1 MTTPLDFAPP
11 FVTGTVA
18 LLWSEFPRASA
29 ATVRAAVTG
38 AHGMRRTTVVP
49 PLLDAWAAYEV
60 LNGFE
65 DEVRVTARI
74 HSSTLFNR
82 VFASPDLHS

>member
-1 MTTPLDFAPP
+1 MERMQGKPETTIGLIDGPIS
-11 FVTGTVA
+11 TGPSR
-18 LLWSEFPRASA
+18 LGGGQDSRDSRE
-29 ATVRAAVTG
+29 
-38 AHGMRRTTVVP
+38 TTVVP